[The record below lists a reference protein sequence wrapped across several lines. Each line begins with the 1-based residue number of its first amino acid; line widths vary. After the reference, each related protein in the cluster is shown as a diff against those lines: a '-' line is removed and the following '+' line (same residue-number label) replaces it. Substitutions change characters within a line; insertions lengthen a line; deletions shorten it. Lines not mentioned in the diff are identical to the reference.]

1 MKKFKVYF
9 ETFCSISI
17 EVEADNEEEA
27 REKASENVKI
37 IDLAPTRGYGSTI
50 ALKGECNSLY
60 VDKDNMYDRI
70 SEIEEI

>member
-1 MKKFKVYF
+1 MKKFKVNF

-17 EVEADNEEEA
+17 EVEAENEEEA

-50 ALKGECNSLY
+50 TLKGECNSMY
-60 VDKDNMYDRI
+60 VDKDNLYDRI
-70 SEIEEI
+70 SEVEEI